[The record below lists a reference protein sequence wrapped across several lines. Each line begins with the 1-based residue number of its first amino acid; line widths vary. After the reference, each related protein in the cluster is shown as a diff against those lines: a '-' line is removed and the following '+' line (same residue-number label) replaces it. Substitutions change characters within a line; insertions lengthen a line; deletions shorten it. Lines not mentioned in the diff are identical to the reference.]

1 MLFLI
6 FKTMLTPEQNKEIT
20 RYLVAKNLPID
31 LVLEVKD
38 HMIEQ
43 IENMENVSFEDAF
56 EEVKLSWKEE
66 LKMVFSLKSPF
77 RKLTK
82 FQKKIVKKTE
92 YKILIKSIK
101 LFLPFLVLSIM
112 ITLYNK
118 ELSKT
123 INFIVYLI
131 IAIITVLSMIFY
143 NKTYRTINLIKK
155 KYISIYQGSSQLYFL
170 SGMYV
175 IIFNLL
181 NFDVRFEKFYN
192 SVYSILNWD
201 LDHISLLSLLAT
213 YIFIFFWLIGLF
225 YFLNYKKTI
234 TELKNRIKLKL

>member
-1 MLFLI
+1 M
-6 FKTMLTPEQNKEIT
+6 
-20 RYLVAKNLPID
+20 
-31 LVLEVKD
+31 
-38 HMIEQ
+38 
-43 IENMENVSFEDAF
+43 
-56 EEVKLSWKEE
+56 
-66 LKMVFSLKSPF
+66 
-77 RKLTK
+77 TK

>member
-1 MLFLI
+1 MI
-6 FKTMLTPEQNKEIT
+6 TNEQNKEIT
-20 RYLVAKNLPID
+20 KYLLSKNLPID

>member
-1 MLFLI
+1 MI
-6 FKTMLTPEQNKEIT
+6 TNEQNKEIT
-20 RYLVAKNLPID
+20 KYLLSKNLPID

-201 LDHISLLSLLAT
+201 LDHISLLPLLAT
-213 YIFIFFWLIGLF
+213 YIFLFFWLIGLF

>member
-1 MLFLI
+1 MI
-6 FKTMLTPEQNKEIT
+6 TNEQNKEIT
-20 RYLVAKNLPID
+20 KYLLSKNLPID

-101 LFLPFLVLSIM
+101 LFLPVLVLSIM

>member
-1 MLFLI
+1 M
-6 FKTMLTPEQNKEIT
+6 
-20 RYLVAKNLPID
+20 VW
-31 LVLEVKD
+31 
-38 HMIEQ
+38 IEGN
-43 IENMENVSFEDAF
+43 I
-56 EEVKLSWKEE
+56 
-66 LKMVFSLKSPF
+66 
-77 RKLTK
+77 
-82 FQKKIVKKTE
+82 I
-92 YKILIKSIK
+92 
-101 LFLPFLVLSIM
+101 IM

>member
-1 MLFLI
+1 
-6 FKTMLTPEQNKEIT
+6 
-20 RYLVAKNLPID
+20 
-31 LVLEVKD
+31 
-38 HMIEQ
+38 
-43 IENMENVSFEDAF
+43 
-56 EEVKLSWKEE
+56 
-66 LKMVFSLKSPF
+66 
-77 RKLTK
+77 
-82 FQKKIVKKTE
+82 
-92 YKILIKSIK
+92 
-101 LFLPFLVLSIM
+101 M

-225 YFLNYKKTI
+225 YFLIYKKTI